1 MVYYQLMLIIK
12 HINSE
17 MDYQKYIIQ
26 KKELKMKIFKKNGQ
40 VEYKCDYCGKKFK
53 TPGEL
58 RGHCISCSKKYRE
71 GKKK

>member
-1 MVYYQLMLIIK
+1 
-12 HINSE
+12 
-17 MDYQKYIIQ
+17 
-26 KKELKMKIFKKNGQ
+26 MKIFKKNGT

-58 RGHCISCSKKYRE
+58 RGHCIQCSKKHRE